1 MTMQA
6 NNDNAATEANNNH
19 KWLLL
24 LTTCL
29 LTVMLNFDAT
39 AVNLA
44 VPVIAH
50 QMDAKLATMQWVIN
64 AFVLM
69 SAIFQI
75 IGGRSGDL
83 YGHRRIYVIGTIIFV
98 LSSVFAGFATNDWW
112 LILGRI
118 GQGFALGIAYPMTIV
133 LILNT
138 FPQNQ
143 HGTAI
148 GVLMGT
154 MGVSLA
160 IGPTLGGVIM
170 HYLSWRW
177 IFLVNL
183 PIGIV
188 TVICTYLFCK
198 PDPVKT
204 HSETLDYRGALFL
217 LLGLGGVILA
227 LNQSEEWGVGSS
239 AFLSTLIIGL
249 IALFILFFVEKN
261 RANRLID
268 FTLFK
273 IRNYAL
279 NSLIR
284 MIAQMVFL
292 PVLFFIPIY
301 LQNFLGY
308 SPLYTGAIM
317 LACTIVVGVL
327 SPFAGTIVD
336 KLGFK
341 IPNVIAM
348 VAFSIGCYLLSDLGT
363 QINFPLLF
371 WGLGLIGLG
380 SGISFVSSTSGAL
393 SAVKPEQMG
402 MATGVFYTIAWGA
415 CALGITIY
423 GMIAAFISKASLI
436 FHIQQQNLVETHAQ
450 LNALIR
456 VARGLSPADHL
467 KAYFSSI
474 NYPSAVDLS
483 HIAYEH
489 AFHAGFMF
497 LCLISIVGILLSCLT
512 KK

>member
-1 MTMQA
+1 MNQQLQA
-6 NNDNAATEANNNH
+6 RPYTAWQLLKVYWYSDEFLSAYAFLISVLVMSMCLVALDVIFTNWYNYFYNALQDYNAHSA
-19 KWLLL
+19 WDLIIVFIFLAAIYI
-24 LTTCL
+24 
-29 LTVMLNFDAT
+29 V
-39 AVNLA
+39 LA
-44 VPVIAH
+44 V
-50 QMDAKLATMQWVIN
+50 
-64 AFVLM
+64 
-69 SAIFQI
+69 
-75 IGGRSGDL
+75 
-83 YGHRRIYVIGTIIFV
+83 
-98 LSSVFAGFATNDWW
+98 
-112 LILGRI
+112 
-118 GQGFALGIAYPMTIV
+118 
-133 LILNT
+133 
-138 FPQNQ
+138 
-143 HGTAI
+143 
-148 GVLMGT
+148 
-154 MGVSLA
+154 
-160 IGPTLGGVIM
+160 
-170 HYLSWRW
+170 
-177 IFLVNL
+177 
-183 PIGIV
+183 
-188 TVICTYLFCK
+188 
-198 PDPVKT
+198 
-204 HSETLDYRGALFL
+204 YR
-217 LLGLGGVILA
+217 
-227 LNQSEEWGVGSS
+227 
-239 AFLSTLIIGL
+239 
-249 IALFILFFVEKN
+249 
-261 RANRLID
+261 
-268 FTLFK
+268 
-273 IRNYAL
+273 Y
-279 NSLIR
+279 
-284 MIAQMVFL
+284 
-292 PVLFFIPIY
+292 Y